1 MRLYRDMTA
10 EEREEVDSMF
20 EDHLLWQKLDAEAA
34 MAYHDSLDPAAR
46 RRAAEE
52 EFESWY

>member
-10 EEREEVDSMF
+10 EEREEVDRLF
-20 EDHLLWQKLDAEAA
+20 EDHLYWQKRDAEDL
-34 MAYHDSLDPAAR
+34 MEHHDSLPPEQR
-46 RRAAEE
+46 RAAAEE